1 MPKVFSLSENEPIG
15 LLGYGLVGTALAQ
28 RVMAA
33 GWSVLAYDPAPEARG
48 RIEETGA
55 VWLASE
61 AEVAARCSC
70 VVLSLPG
77 PAEVAA
83 VVDRML
89 PVVRGGSLIVDTT
102 TGDPDSVTAA
112 ARRLRGEGAHYL
124 DATLGGS
131 SRQIAAGE
139 GIVMCGGSPEAF
151 AAVEPLLRSFAA
163 TVFHTGEAGSG
174 SRMKLVLNLVL
185 GLQRAVLAEGLE
197 FARSCGIDP
206 QLALAVLRAG
216 PAYSRAMDSKGQ
228 KMLAEEFTPEAR
240 LAQHWKDVGLIQQQG
255 RVNGASLPLTDVHET
270 LLRAAAEAGWG
281 ALDNS
286 AIIKVFQRAL
296 IHSHSDS
303 NPRKLIE

>member
-1 MPKVFSLSENEPIG
+1 
-15 LLGYGLVGTALAQ
+15 
-28 RVMAA
+28 
-33 GWSVLAYDPAPEARG
+33 
-48 RIEETGA
+48 
-55 VWLASE
+55 
-61 AEVAARCSC
+61 VAARCSC
-70 VVLSLPG
+70 LLLSLPG
-77 PAEVAA
+77 PAEVAT
-83 VVDRML
+83 VVDRVL

-102 TGDPDSVTAA
+102 TGDPDSAATA

-139 GIVMCGGSPEAF
+139 GMVMCGGSAEAF

-174 SRMKLVLNLVL
+174 SSMKLVLNLVL

-206 QLALAVLRAG
+206 GLALAVLRAG
-216 PAYSRAMDSKGQ
+216 PAYSRAMDSKGR
-228 KMLAEEFTPEAR
+228 KMLDEDFTPEAR
-240 LAQHWKDVGLIQQQG
+240 LAQHWKDVDLIQKQG
-255 RVNGASLPLTDVHET
+255 RAHGASLPLTDVHEM

-281 ALDNS
+281 ASDNS
-286 AIIKVFQRAL
+286 AIIKVFQRSL